1 MPAALFFRFGVGA
14 SAFLLP
20 LMLQLAFGLDALSS
34 GLITFAGAL
43 GALAVKPLARGFLHR
58 FGFRRLLIVN
68 GVLASA
74 VLLASALFTPATPH
88 FVITVV
94 LLVGG
99 FLRSLQFT
107 SLSAITY
114 AEIEPRQVGSATGM
128 ASVGQQVSVSL
139 GVAVGAMVVEM
150 SEWAR
155 GHSVPETSDFSAAFV
170 VVGLMSMASA
180 LLMFRLPADA
190 GDEMS
195 GRRLPPREAS
205 SAPAGPT
212 GGG

>member
-1 MPAALFFRFGVGA
+1 MRCTPA
-14 SAFLLP
+14 
-20 LMLQLAFGLDALSS
+20 SS
-34 GLITFAGAL
+34 RSPARS

-88 FVITVV
+88 LLIIGV
-94 LLVGG
+94 LLCGG

-114 AEIEPRQVGSATGM
+114 AEVEARQVGSATGM

-139 GVAVGAMVVEM
+139 GVAVGAMVVEA
-150 SEWAR
+150 SDGAAR
-155 GHSVPETSDFSAAFV
+155 AHG
-170 VVGLMSMASA
+170 
-180 LLMFRLPADA
+180 A
-190 GDEMS
+190 GD
-195 GRRLPPREAS
+195 RRLLR
-205 SAPAGPT
+205 GLR
-212 GGG
+212 GGRA